1 VLCRLFPQDKT
12 QNASGLRR
20 ARDELAKE
28 PPAAPAP
35 GIAPLLQKLMQQQAD
50 IGLPPAYLPKDGRP
64 KDEGDA
70 S

>member
-1 VLCRLFPQDKT
+1 
-12 QNASGLRR
+12 
-20 ARDELAKE
+20 
-28 PPAAPAP
+28 
-35 GIAPLLQKLMQQQAD
+35 MQQQAD